1 MVLGGAMKFLVSLSG
16 AIASGLACF
25 VIFSLISKYQ
35 IAQVGY
41 TPNQSDN
48 LIDTFIIVVPFAIL
62 IGGWLSLKMYKKH
75 LTKSSGGH

>member
-1 MVLGGAMKFLVSLSG
+1 MKFLVSLSG

-41 TPNQSDN
+41 TPSQSDS
-48 LIDTFIIVVPFAIL
+48 LTDIFIVIGPLAVL
-62 IGGWLSLKMYKKH
+62 GGGWLSLRMYKENTQQKAQADAE
-75 LTKSSGGH
+75 KRAA